1 MQHGRDLDGSTHIRF
16 AAERLLAFC
25 EHCRTGTFL
34 IRTQSVDMWQK
45 FTCGA
50 SQLWDSGEVRGI
62 DEGAR
67 PGLSSQ
73 SSIRHGGGPPV
84 TRTRAETQA
93 GGEGWF
99 VVQSGGA
106 RGLPGGDGAVGLGK
120 PRAGAGGTT
129 SAMAERGAPALC
141 WGLSGQ
147 LRQELGKLAVIDQ
160 VLAVWG
166 PSGVGICHHRAVVYS
181 VSVLLEHYLSDLV
194 FQICEPFGG
203 FAYDSNL

>member
-1 MQHGRDLDGSTHIRF
+1 MQHDCDLDGSTHIRF
-16 AAERLLAFC
+16 AAERLLALC
-25 EHCRTGTFL
+25 DHCRTGIFL
-34 IRTQSVDMWQK
+34 IRTQSVDTRQK

-62 DEGAR
+62 DEGAQ

-73 SSIRHGGGPPV
+73 SPIRHGGGP
-84 TRTRAETQA
+84 RDSH
-93 GGEGWF
+93 
-99 VVQSGGA
+99 SGRDSGRRRGTARGAKRGA
-106 RGLPGGDGAVGLGK
+106 RGLPGGDGAVGPGK
-120 PRAGAGGTT
+120 PGGTT
-129 SAMAERGAPALC
+129 SVMAERGAPALC
-141 WGLSGQ
+141 WGPSGQ

-181 VSVLLEHYLSDLV
+181 VSVLLEHYLSDRV

-203 FAYDSNL
+203 ICLGL